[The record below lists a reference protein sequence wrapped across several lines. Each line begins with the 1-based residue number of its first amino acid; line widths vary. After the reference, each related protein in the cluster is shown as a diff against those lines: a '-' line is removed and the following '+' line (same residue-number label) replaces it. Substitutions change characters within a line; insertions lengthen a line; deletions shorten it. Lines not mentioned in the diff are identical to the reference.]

1 MSMLMTTRLLQAPG
15 PFVPCHIRCNTKRYY
30 YPGDTVSGQVVVTP
44 TETIY
49 CHGMYVAFEGKA
61 VVTFKTL
68 GETRTKN
75 EDICKMESYILG
87 KNIPHA
93 GMKKM
98 LVQTQEFN
106 FSFELPLD
114 LPSSFNGKLGVINF
128 QVVVYLV
135 RSDTYHVKQTE
146 KTIKVRG
153 TLDLHE
159 FHPDSFRSVTYLA
172 PTRRPPLT
180 CTLQLNKG
188 GFLPCEKITF
198 TIELFNPDEREIDEI
213 TLTFLKKV
221 TYKVRE
227 SKSAKA
233 TVAFINK
240 SSMDEVTPTI
250 WSGTIPVPKDLQPTQ
265 FGAPIEIIDLQYAI
279 QIEVTGRDTTLA
291 KGEVPII
298 IGGFTKFTAP
308 PQPDPETD
316 NSGQSKTTSP
326 SRRPTSPGDEKDNDN
341 IVSTDR
347 RGSSSDLPDLSQAF
361 SLLSFLPLSK
371 SISMENLKNEARAD
385 KGKKA

>member
-15 PFVPCHIRCNTKRYY
+15 PFVPCHIRCNNKRYY

-68 GETRTKN
+68 GETRSKT
-75 EDICKMESYILG
+75 EDICKLETYILG

-93 GMKKM
+93 GMKKI
-98 LVQTQEFN
+98 LVQPHEFN

-135 RSDTYHVKQTE
+135 RSDTYHVKQSE

-159 FHPDSFRSVTYLA
+159 FHPDSFRSVTYHA

-188 GFLPCEKITF
+188 GFLPC
-198 TIELFNPDEREIDEI
+198 
-213 TLTFLKKV
+213 V
-221 TYKVRE
+221 

-279 QIEVTGRDTTLA
+279 QIEVTGRDSALA

-308 PQPDPETD
+308 PQPDPETE
-316 NSGQSKTTSP
+316 SGHSKQSSP
-326 SRRPTSPGDEKDNDN
+326 SRRPASPGGSDEKDMDN
-341 IVSTDR
+341 VSTDR
-347 RGSSSDLPDLSQAF
+347 RGSASDLPNLSQAF

-371 SISMENLKNEARAD
+371 SISMENLKNDARAAM
-385 KGKKA
+385 KGKEA